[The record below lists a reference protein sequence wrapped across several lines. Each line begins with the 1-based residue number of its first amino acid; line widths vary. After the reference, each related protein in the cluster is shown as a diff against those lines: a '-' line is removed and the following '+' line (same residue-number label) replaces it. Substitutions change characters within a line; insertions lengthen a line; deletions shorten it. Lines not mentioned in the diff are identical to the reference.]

1 MSELIGDAAVELSRI
16 PGALDPA
23 VLADPASLSAE
34 TFATISG
41 VVACIDAFNSA
52 SSRIS
57 SELREGDSDVCFH
70 ACAPEDDSQII
81 QCVLPAYVCGIADS
95 ACILSSRSGFT

>member
-16 PGALDPA
+16 PDALDPA
-23 VLADPASLSAE
+23 VLADPAALSAE

-57 SELREGDSDVCFH
+57 TELREGDSDVRVH
-70 ACAPEDDSQII
+70 ACASDVDCQV
-81 QCVLPAYVCGIADS
+81 QCVCCLDMCGITDS
-95 ACILSSRSGFT
+95 ACILSSWSGFT